1 MQSVKESPTE
11 LLGPST
17 KSTIRS
23 GNVLV
28 VAIVLASRAF
38 LLLPIEVDPAVLIA

>member
-1 MQSVKESPTE
+1 MQSVKASPTE

-23 GNVLV
+23 GSVLV
-28 VAIVLASRAF
+28 VAIEPPSRAF
-38 LLLPIEVDPAVLIA
+38 LLLPIELIQQC